1 MNYKEQAKSFLSIA
15 SEFKLGHLETEGFHP
30 KSVNLST
37 VVQTKPEAA
46 LKVLQQIDQEALEKL
61 SFSKE
66 AVWSLYLSV
75 KSVIQKGGR
84 IFLCG
89 CGATGRLSLAL
100 ETLFRQKYP
109 KENNVFSFMAGGDFA
124 LIKSV
129 ESFEDQTQY
138 GERQLLEL
146 GFKDGDLLISCTE
159 GGETPF
165 VIGATQLASKISK
178 FSPYFLYC
186 NPDEQLVSIR
196 RSKEVL
202 ENSTIKKINLSV
214 GPMAISGSTRM
225 QASTV
230 LMFSVG
236 ISLLY
241 NYSSKDEFDF
251 FFTQSIDTLKNQDYE
266 KLTPLTMYEAQAY
279 LNHQF
284 LNYLA
289 SKEIAISVLTDT
301 TERSPTFSLK
311 GFENRNELK
320 LDHSLSYLF
329 VDQTNSSTEAWES
342 MLKRSPRALEWSDLS
357 VDIGLKKVLGFDISL
372 AGFKKRSN
380 EVFTKNIEIHN
391 EGGSLTFSFE
401 ENLIHFDVPEDIL
414 QKHLILKML
423 LNAHSTAIMG
433 ILGRY
438 EGNVMT
444 YVRPSNNKLIDRAAR
459 YSLRIL
465 QQRGKQV
472 SYEEVVEKIFE
483 LQEKINDRPIVLRV
497 VDSF

>member
-1 MNYKEQAKSFLSIA
+1 MNAQEQAKEYLSIA

-30 KSVNLST
+30 KSAHLSSM
-37 VVQTKPEAA
+37 VQTDLQSG
-46 LKVLQQIDQEALEKL
+46 LKILETIDHDALEKML
-61 SFSKE
+61 K
-66 AVWSLYLSV
+66 AQDKMWSLYNSIQSV
-75 KSVIQKGGR
+75 LKTGGKV
-84 IFLCG
+84 FLCG
-89 CGATGRLSLAL
+89 CGATGRLSLTL
-100 ETLFRQKYP
+100 ETLYRQKFSHS
-109 KENNVFSFMAGGDFA
+109 NNVFSFMAGGDFA

-146 GFKDGDLLISCTE
+146 GFTENDLLISCTE

-165 VIGATQLASKISK
+165 VIGATQLASKISRIH
-178 FSPYFLYC
+178 PYFLYC
-186 NPDEQLVSIR
+186 NPDELLEPIK
-196 RSKEVL
+196 RSKEIL
-202 ENSTIKKINLSV
+202 ENSKIQKINLSV

-236 ISLLY
+236 ICLLY
-241 NYSSKDEFDF
+241 KYSSSDDFDF
-251 FFTQSIDTLKNQDYE
+251 FFKQSLQILENISYE
-266 KLTPLTMYEAQAY
+266 KLAPLTKFEAEAY
-279 LNHQF
+279 LGDNY
-284 LNYLA
+284 LNYLTT
-289 SKEIAISVLTDT
+289 KELAISVLTDT

-311 GFENRNELK
+311 GFENRNELR

-329 VDQTNSSTEAWES
+329 IDQTIDSSEAWEA
-342 MLKRSPRALEWSDLS
+342 MLKRSPRALEWSDLT

-372 AGFKKRSN
+372 AGLKKRAS
-380 EVFTKNIEIHN
+380 EIPTKLIRIEE
-391 EGGSLTFSFE
+391 EGNALKFSFDKNVIQFE
-401 ENLIHFDVPEDIL
+401 VPEDIL

-444 YVRPSNNKLIDRAAR
+444 FVRPSNNKLIDRAAR
-459 YSLRIL
+459 YALQIL
-465 QQRGKQV
+465 KRRGKIV
-472 SYEEVVEKIFE
+472 SYEEIVEKIFE
-483 LQEKINDRPIVLRV
+483 LQEKIEDRPIVLRV